1 MKNEI
6 KNGNEKLAL
15 GLIYIIMKLQR
26 AKPQHENIQTKI
38 TKVCSWIKT
47 EVYFSCRNLFAKQFG
62 IHYEVRGA
70 FEAILSSCRHFD
82 LVDDMSVAMNHF
94 GFFLKLIAPHKHCLE
109 TTQKIAIEQLWVW
122 AIHAHDDALCQLQD
136 FLRKNKCQKMMRG
149 RSFQFAKM
157 FVVASFH
164 ISIVVSQILFL
175 RKVLTF
181 WPEREGRREHS
192 N

>member
-15 GLIYIIMKLQR
+15 GLIYIIMKPQR

-62 IHYEVRGA
+62 IHYEVRRA

-109 TTQKIAIEQLWVW
+109 TIQKLQLSSSESAQFMHMMMHCVNHRISSGKISVKRWW
-122 AIHAHDDALCQLQD
+122 GGDPFNSQRCLCLQAFI
-136 FLRKNKCQKMMRG
+136 FLLLC
-149 RSFQFAKM
+149 
-157 FVVASFH
+157 
-164 ISIVVSQILFL
+164 L
-175 RKVLTF
+175 RY
-181 WPEREGRREHS
+181 
-192 N
+192 

>member
-70 FEAILSSCRHFD
+70 FEAIP
-82 LVDDMSVAMNHF
+82 
-94 GFFLKLIAPHKHCLE
+94 FFVSPLWFSRWYERSHESFWFLFEAHR
-109 TTQKIAIEQLWVW
+109 TTQTLFRNYSKIAQFMHMMMHCVNYRISSGKISVKRWWGGDPFNSQRCLWLQ
-122 AIHAHDDALCQLQD
+122 AFIFLLLC
-136 FLRKNKCQKMMRG
+136 LRYYSLEKSWLFGLKEKEEENIPIRV
-149 RSFQFAKM
+149 SFQK
-157 FVVASFH
+157 
-164 ISIVVSQILFL
+164 
-175 RKVLTF
+175 
-181 WPEREGRREHS
+181 
-192 N
+192 